1 MLEDALL
8 SGTQCFSVAS
18 DHTLRIDCR
27 SNWLLQTPD
36 ISRILHEQRRLD
48 CLLLDKYGSLFMR
61 PG

>member
-1 MLEDALL
+1 MLEDAFL
-8 SGTQCFSVAS
+8 SGTQCFSVAFG
-18 DHTLRIDCR
+18 HTLRIDFR

-48 CLLLDKYGSLFMR
+48 CLLLDKYGFLFMR